1 MRILLINTIDMLYRR
16 LTDIFHV
23 LEIIAVFS
31 EQLPWPI
38 GTNAIAY
45 KVAKLGAMVFLMLTL
60 ITHKRFS
67 TQPRNLRW
75 LALCAW
81 AASIAGDAFLAWSGF
96 FIQGLASF
104 LTAHI
109 LYCILFVKSGPR
121 VLDAAAAVP
130 LVLFGALMV
139 TWLIASGGV
148 AGGLVTP
155 VILYLVVI
163 LTMAMIAA
171 ARYKAQPTLVN
182 RTVLFGA
189 IFFVASDSLLAINKF
204 IQPLPYSRV
213 LILGTYYIAQEC
225 ILIGWVRGKNG
236 EKSVDE
242 TEVA

>member
-1 MRILLINTIDMLYRR
+1 MLHRR
-16 LTDIFHV
+16 LTDTFHALAIV
-23 LEIIAVFS
+23 AVFS

-38 GTNAIAY
+38 GTDGIAY

-60 ITHKRFS
+60 VTHKRFAE
-67 TQPRNLRW
+67 QPRNLRW
-75 LALCAW
+75 LVLSAW

-121 VLDAAAAVP
+121 ALHVAAAVP
-130 LVLFGALMV
+130 LVIFGASMA

-148 AGGLVTP
+148 AGGLVPP
-155 VILYLVVI
+155 VMFYLIVI

-171 ARYKAQPTLVN
+171 ARYKAQPTLEN

-189 IFFVASDSLLAINKF
+189 LFFVASDSLLAINKF
-204 IQPLPYSRV
+204 IQPLPYSGV
-213 LILGTYYIAQEC
+213 LVLGTYYSAQEC
-225 ILIGWVRGKNG
+225 LLMGWVRGLNG
-236 EKSVDE
+236 KASVDE
-242 TEVA
+242 SENA